1 MLAII
6 PLPQCPHSKIS
17 ESPQKLERER
27 ESVKVKTASPTHLRL
42 TDTTTKSVFS
52 ALRGLGEISVKLMR
66 ADVTTVPIFSFSFR
80 LTCQKFKRTVRSIHG

>member
-1 MLAII
+1 MLAIM
-6 PLPQCPHSKIS
+6 PLPQCPHSIIS
-17 ESPQKLERER
+17 ESPQKLER